1 MLVAVLTIGD
11 INDTFTRKIEVG
23 AVFGDVNGLQSG
35 DNVWYSGLKV
45 GRVDGLEFHSD
56 STVEVRML
64 VDREAAG
71 YIPMDALARL
81 GSDGLI
87 GNRIVVLYGGDPAGA
102 SVEDGAILAAGASPS
117 TEDIKAMLQTNNE
130 NLLAITTDLKLL
142 TARLAAGD
150 GVAGRLLT
158 DEALSTRVDDTVT
171 ALRAA
176 AARADTIAVSVDRF
190 AEHLNRPGALP
201 NDLVTDQRIYPSL
214 VAAGDELEQA
224 ARAAS
229 GAVAR
234 VEAGLADDGSPLGV
248 LVADPAAGADLK
260 SVLVRLDTSAQLLTE
275 DLEAAQ
281 HNFLLRGYFRK
292 QERAAARAARD
303 AAPPREPTQ

>member
-1 MLVAVLTIGD
+1 
-11 INDTFTRKIEVG
+11 
-23 AVFGDVNGLQSG
+23 
-35 DNVWYSGLKV
+35 
-45 GRVDGLEFHSD
+45 
-56 STVEVRML
+56 
-64 VDREAAG
+64 
-71 YIPMDALARL
+71 
-81 GSDGLI
+81 
-87 GNRIVVLYGGDPAGA
+87 
-102 SVEDGAILAAGASPS
+102 
-117 TEDIKAMLQTNNE
+117 
-130 NLLAITTDLKLL
+130 
-142 TARLAAGD
+142 LAAGD